1 MNSTELIHLS
11 GNPIPLEKPDGY
23 KILFLVFLGQTA
35 MSIAFNWVRK
45 IRYLIRTDIRKLFAV
60 FAAVTLQYFYYS
72 YYILEMPIEVITDN
86 SVFWIMSISLLIID
100 LCVHPE

>member
-1 MNSTELIHLS
+1 MNSTEINYPTGDS
-11 GNPIPLEKPDGY
+11 VKLEKPSSY

-72 YYILEMPIEVITDN
+72 YYILENPIGVITDN